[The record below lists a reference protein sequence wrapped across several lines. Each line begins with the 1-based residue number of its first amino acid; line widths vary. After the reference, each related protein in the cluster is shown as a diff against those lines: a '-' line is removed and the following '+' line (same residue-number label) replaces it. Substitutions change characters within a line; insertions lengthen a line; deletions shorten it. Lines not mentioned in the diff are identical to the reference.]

1 MLPFL
6 RLIRPWNL
14 FIVIFTMYVVR
25 YFLLAPILGS
35 WHMHLVMPGWLFALL
50 VLSVVM
56 IAAAGYIINDYFDV
70 KIDRVNKPGEV
81 VVEKGVSRRVA
92 MASHF
97 VLNAL
102 GVLLGIFVSWKS
114 GIFSMGALVF
124 VFAASGLWF
133 YSTDFKRKFL
143 WGNLL
148 ISLLSCMIAALPVVY
163 ELPFLVNHFGKL
175 FVQQGVSYNSVLI
188 ITGVLCAFAFL
199 LSMVRELIKD
209 MEDAEGDKQYG
220 CRTFPIVM
228 GLTAS
233 KILGTILLLLVISLM
248 GLVLI
253 AHPLETASGSIYS
266 FLYALGLLSLTVLL
280 LLSLWRGS
288 EKKHFRL
295 SSMFTKIIMLTGI
308 CYWFLF
314 AWMVN
319 SGSWIIR

>member
-14 FIVIFTMYVVR
+14 FIVVFTMYMVR
-25 YFLLAPILGS
+25 YFLVAAVLAS
-35 WHMHLVMPGWLFALL
+35 WDMHLVMPEWLFALL
-50 VLSVVM
+50 VASVVM
-56 IAAAGYIINDYFDV
+56 IAAAGYIINDYFDI

-81 VVEKGVSRRVA
+81 VVEKEVPRRAA
-92 MASHF
+92 MAAHF

-102 GVLLGIFVSWKS
+102 GVLTGIFVSWKS

-163 ELPFLVNHFGKL
+163 ELPFLVNHFGKQ
-175 FVQQGVSYNSVLI
+175 FVQTGVSYNSVWV
-188 ITGVLCAFAFL
+188 ITAVLCGFAFL
-199 LSMVRELIKD
+199 LSWVRELVKD
-209 MEDAEGDKQYG
+209 MEDAEGDRQFG

-228 GLTAS
+228 GMSAS
-233 KILGTILLLLVISLM
+233 KILGTILLLLVLSLIAM
-248 GLVLI
+248 VLL
-253 AHPLETASGSIYS
+253 AHPLEVEMNSIYS
-266 FLYALGLLSLTVLL
+266 FLYTCGILILTLILVFLL
-280 LLSLWRGS
+280 WKAKDK
-288 EKKHFRL
+288 EHFRKV
-295 SSMFTKIIMLTGI
+295 SMFIKVIMLAGI

-314 AWMVN
+314 AWMLSN
-319 SGSWIIR
+319 GYWLIR